1 MDNCDKLVFRM
12 QHLIPRGLSSAAP
25 KITNNTVITT
35 PDIASFRY
43 QTDAL
48 SKTYEEVTFP
58 MTYGNVAA
66 KVWGPS
72 NGKPVFALHG
82 WLDNAGTFDSLIPM
96 LPHNLRIVAVDIPGH
111 GMSDHFPRDIMY
123 HFLDCLLA
131 VERISQQL
139 KWEKFSFIGHS
150 LGGVTTTRAET
161 MHLRL
166 RKTVGKLLK
175 YEAAITNGPEK
186 PISYDTAVEKSINGS
201 FGSLDKKACEIMLKR
216 GLKKVNGGYVFS
228 RDRRLHAA
236 PLSFCPKQDQIVL
249 AAKVTADVL
258 IIKFT
263 EGPYF
268 ESVEDQVE
276 HIEALRKSSKNVRYV
291 EIEGKHHT
299 HLTHPERI
307 ANIISDFFNP

>member
-1 MDNCDKLVFRM
+1 MISESLRKFWEKKEILRIMDNCDKLVFRM

-150 LGGVTTTRAET
+150 LGGCIAMLYAGVFPEKVDKLVNIDIVRVTTTRAET

-186 PISYDTAVEKSINGS
+186 PISYDTAVEK
-201 FGSLDKKACEIMLKR
+201 
-216 GLKKVNGGYVFS
+216 
-228 RDRRLHAA
+228 
-236 PLSFCPKQDQIVL
+236 
-249 AAKVTADVL
+249 
-258 IIKFT
+258 
-263 EGPYF
+263 
-268 ESVEDQVE
+268 
-276 HIEALRKSSKNVRYV
+276 
-291 EIEGKHHT
+291 KH
-299 HLTHPERI
+299 
-307 ANIISDFFNP
+307 